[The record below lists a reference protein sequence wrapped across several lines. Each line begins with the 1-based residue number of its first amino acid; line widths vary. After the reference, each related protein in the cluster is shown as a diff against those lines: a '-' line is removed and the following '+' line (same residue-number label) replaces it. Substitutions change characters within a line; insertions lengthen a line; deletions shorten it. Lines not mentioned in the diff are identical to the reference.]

1 MSPHPAQP
9 APPPATRPRR
19 GGPSRTV
26 LALTVALIGVG
37 GMLIGVVLGPL
48 IAMTTTIVGGGN
60 TEDGR
65 DDASPVLPS
74 SDPTG
79 FVFSRRDNPGR
90 TVVTDQQDVIVA
102 TFTDGA
108 RATAIAGPVRTFS
121 EPRFTYASVQT
132 ATWVRIA
139 PQPWHSGAE
148 QQPWVRPWLAAMLT
162 DTSPDVLAVATE
174 YMQDA
179 PDVVDGDGLRIAGN
193 ASFGPEISETRRAI
207 GADFYDYLGVSW
219 EFADGVSK
227 KPSDEQYSAL
237 DCSGYLRLV
246 YGYRHGYPLQWDSGP
261 GPGLPRRANDMAT
274 IGPGTMLIPDRGERP
289 TELDRLQAGDLLFF
303 TTDDEPDID
312 HSAIYL
318 GRDTDGLH
326 RFISSRATPNGPTLG
341 DMGGP
346 SVLDGDGFFA
356 ERFRT
361 ARRI

>member
-1 MSPHPAQP
+1 M
-9 APPPATRPRR
+9 
-19 GGPSRTV
+19 
-26 LALTVALIGVG
+26 TVALIGVG
-37 GMLIGVVLGPL
+37 GILVGVVLGPL
-48 IAMTTTIVGGGN
+48 IAMTSSIVGGADAEG
-60 TEDGR
+60 GR
-65 DDASPVLPS
+65 DDAPALPS
-74 SDPTG
+74 SDQSG
-79 FVFSRRDNPGR
+79 FVFTRLDNPGR

-102 TFTDGA
+102 TLTDGA
-108 RATAIAGPVRTFS
+108 RTTTIAGPVRTFS
-121 EPRFTYASVQT
+121 EPRYTHAAVQT

-139 PQPWHSGAE
+139 PQPWHPGAE
-148 QQPWVRPWLAAMLT
+148 QQPWVRPWLAAMLV

-179 PDVVDGDGLRIAGN
+179 PDVVDDDGLRIAGN

-207 GADFYDYLGVSW
+207 GADFYDYLGVPW

-227 KPSDEQYSAL
+227 EPEDEQYSAL

-246 YGYRHGYPLQWDSGP
+246 YGYRQGYPLQWGSSP

-274 IGPGTMLIPDRGERP
+274 VGPGTMLIPDRGERP

-312 HSAIYL
+312 HSGIYL

-341 DMGGP
+341 DMGGA

-361 ARRI
+361 ARRL